1 MVSDRLSF
9 SSLPFISRVIK
20 KWKVV
25 DESTPSMEVIDLLD
39 FKFGEVFLRDYVVMD
54 TLVTYFDEG
63 IFG

>member
-9 SSLPFISRVIK
+9 SSSPSISRVIK

-63 IFG
+63 VFG